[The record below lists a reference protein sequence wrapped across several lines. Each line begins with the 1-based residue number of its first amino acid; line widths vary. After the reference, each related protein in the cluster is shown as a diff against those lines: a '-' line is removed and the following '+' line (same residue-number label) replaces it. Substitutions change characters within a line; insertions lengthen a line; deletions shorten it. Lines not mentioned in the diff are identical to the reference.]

1 MAKDLESSG
10 AVLEA
15 DGVGEGL
22 SDCANPGLGILPLL
36 QFLLDVFYGS
46 SNMNGTAAIPVN
58 IPMGPNF

>member
-1 MAKDLESSG
+1 MESSG

-15 DGVGEGL
+15 DGIREGL
-22 SDCANPGLGILPLL
+22 CDSTNPGLGILPLL

-46 SNMNGTAAIPVN
+46 SNINGTGTAAIPVN